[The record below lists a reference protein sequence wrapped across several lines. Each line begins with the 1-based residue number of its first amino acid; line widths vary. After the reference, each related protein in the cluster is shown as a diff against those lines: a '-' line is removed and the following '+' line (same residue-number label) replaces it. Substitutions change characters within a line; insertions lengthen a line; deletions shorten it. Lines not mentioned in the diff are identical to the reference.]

1 MFAARLNEFV
11 VITVLVCA
19 LVFVLA
25 VILMLVAVAYSRWQS
40 RKDAANRERYLDLLL
55 SASEGALDQP
65 PSRRKSRLE
74 PSDLAVHLLSNT
86 IGEEREQL
94 AGWLLRGGF
103 DSDAERWMSS
113 GSPAQRLRGAVL
125 LLLATGEP
133 AVPTALTIAA

>member
-1 MFAARLNEFV
+1 
-11 VITVLVCA
+11 
-19 LVFVLA
+19 
-25 VILMLVAVAYSRWQS
+25 
-40 RKDAANRERYLDLLL
+40 
-55 SASEGALDQP
+55 
-65 PSRRKSRLE
+65 
-74 PSDLAVHLLSNT
+74 VHLLSNT